1 MDENKNNGNVVMLV
15 VIAIITMIIVVVGAT
30 FAYLASNVE
39 PEDSAGVQAT
49 TSGSSD
55 LLLFNI
61 DKNLLELNVTERELC
76 KGDECG
82 DVSVYTN
89 ANVVYQTNTV
99 GNSQKFDI
107 SIDVGEDAN
116 DFGYTSGVC
125 LDKNDLEVADEGLD
139 NQDSCEAIEGNH
151 WQADTSVAELVL
163 DVYEGVPAES
173 CETGKGKCID
183 KSSDRLLTS
192 GEDTPIT
199 NEQDCSGVEGSRW
212 VPDVFEAGVCYSVI
226 ATRDVTDANGGTV
239 VVVADKEISAA
250 GEEKVVQ
257 YYRVAVGMRN
267 LPHNQVLNANKHF
280 AGTLNFRISTPEDE
294 PESGE

>member
-1 MDENKNNGNVVMLV
+1 MEENKNNGNVVMLV

-89 ANVVYQTNTV
+89 ANVVYQTNTP

-107 SIDVGEDAN
+107 SIDVGDGAN
-116 DFGYTSGVC
+116 NFGYTSGAC
-125 LDKNDLEVADEGLD
+125 LDKNDLEVGDEGLD
-139 NQDSCEAIEGNH
+139 NQYSCEAIEGNH
-151 WQADTSVAELVL
+151 WQSDTTVAELVL

-173 CETGKGKCID
+173 CDSGKGKCVD
-183 KSSDRLLTS
+183 KSSDRVLTL
-192 GEDTPIT
+192 GDDQVIT
-199 NEQDCSGVEGSRW
+199 NEQDCATVEGSRW
-212 VPDVFEAGVCYSVI
+212 VPDVFEAGICYSVM
-226 ATRDVTDANGGTV
+226 ATRDITDANGGTV
-239 VVVADKEISAA
+239 VVVSDREILAD
-250 GEEKVVQ
+250 GEDKVIQ

-267 LPHNQVLNANKHF
+267 LTHNQVLNANKHF
-280 AGTLNFRISTPEDE
+280 AGTLNFKINNQAEE
-294 PESGE
+294 PDLGE